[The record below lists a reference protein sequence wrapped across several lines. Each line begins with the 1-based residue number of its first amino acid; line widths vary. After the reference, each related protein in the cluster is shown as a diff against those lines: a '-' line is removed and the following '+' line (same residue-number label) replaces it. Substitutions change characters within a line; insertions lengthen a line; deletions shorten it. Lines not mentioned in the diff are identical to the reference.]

1 MPSLE
6 DGPGY
11 GCESGGNENAICDC
25 LGCAVERIASATE
38 SIARTLAD
46 QAEGACKNIDGCIDK
61 ILEGIKKK
69 VEGPVYSCEECKRM
83 IERGM
88 GGTLEY
94 AVRCAA
100 ATCNEC
106 QNKCSSEGEPI
117 NDGKCCDTCGSANC
131 TCKNGECV
139 GAETEEE
146 EKEFRYVAWCHLETN
161 TIAVTRSNQPPPG
174 PGFSQVG
181 LTDTEQAAV
190 ELARANCFD
199 KSDEEKQKPPV
210 APAGST
216 AVVCDIE
223 SYFNGIAANLLNVK
237 AVAAN
242 LAAGS
247 AQAHEAIASLGFAGF
262 NAGTIGGAI
271 GGLVKSAT
279 GSDGILLTDLT
290 PLVATALGCSESQFQ
305 ETFKAVASISQVCRY
320 FGIDPSAYLQQHF
333 YAMNAVCRQ
342 VQLTPNQ
349 AMAAFLSDEA
359 DSFPLDKHYA
369 IAGVCHDAMQWQIK
383 SSRSKLIPLEL
394 VTARRRRMI
403 SPEEYRKGIRKLGY
417 IGETEAETIFKLSE
431 QVPTPQELIR
441 YMVRDAGN
449 KGVVDTF
456 GLDIGFGDNYSG
468 EIKDWSEFQGVTEK
482 QMQYNWRAHWS
493 IPSPT
498 ALFTFW
504 QRLRYNPKFGGKDK
518 MEADIKK
525 ALIQQDILPYW
536 HEHYLAINFNRMR
549 LVDIRR
555 SFQIGSLSEQELVPQ
570 YLDNGYS
577 DDTAQKMAEFT
588 IRLRNIGVQSSR
600 EVRQWVSGQI
610 SKADATASL
619 QKNGVPLNV
628 INDAFTAVEPN
639 FSKSVYAAAFV
650 RGDISRQGLTDAL
663 SGQGVSST
671 AISKI
676 ADVLS
681 FKIRVNP
688 VMDDYE
694 IGTIDRSEASS
705 KMISDGMHP
714 AIISR
719 TLDKIDKHVHNQ
731 SLKQCI
737 AGIKRRYLLG
747 EIERVDAQNELVGR
761 GVIVPR
767 SNQMVDWWNCELKA
781 GEKQVSASVLC
792 EWLQRGAINS
802 AAFLERL
809 VRIGYSSSD
818 AALMLEDCLILMNVR
833 AQSRAKRE
841 AAESAAEQQR
851 VSRILTQAAKQEAS
865 YLQRL
870 EANRKKAAK
879 LRANRERSL
888 LTTAVAIAGKC
899 ECGIFEAKQ
908 LAVAESNRVQ
918 TQYGLSIDRSL
929 QIIAL
934 AVKEWDGLSP
944 DSYGS
949 IVTALAETA
958 ASVPLDGAEEQLPP
972 VPSSSGAV

>member
-1 MPSLE
+1 MSLE
-6 DGPGY
+6 ETPGY
-11 GCESGGNENAICDC
+11 GCDGTGEEGTICDC

-46 QAEGACKNIDGCIDK
+46 QAEGACKNIDQCIDK

-69 VEGPVYSCEECKRM
+69 VEGPVYSCEECKAM

-117 NDGKCCDTCGSANC
+117 NEGKCCDTCGSVNC
-131 TCKNGECV
+131 TCVDGSCV
-139 GAETEEE
+139 SVSEEE
-146 EKEFRYVAWCHLETN
+146 EDEKRKYVAWCHLEEGF
-161 TIAVTRSNQPPPG
+161 IAVTRQGDPPPG
-174 PGFSQVG
+174 SGFSQVG

-190 ELARANCFD
+190 ELAKANCGAGTD
-199 KSDEEKQKPPV
+199 DELNNEPIPE
-210 APAGST
+210 AIGGSQT
-216 AVVCDIE
+216 CNLDD
-223 SYFNGIAANLLNVK
+223 YFNGKATDRLNVLSTYASLEAGTAQAASAIGSVGLAGVNLNNIG
-237 AVAAN
+237 AVIEGVWNSWVGWDANAGREMVPN
-242 LAAGS
+242 LA
-247 AQAHEAIASLGFAGF
+247 IALSCDSPQF
-262 NAGTIGGAI
+262 
-271 GGLVKSAT
+271 T
-279 GSDGILLTDLT
+279 G
-290 PLVATALGCSESQFQ
+290 P
-305 ETFKAVASISQVCRY
+305 FKALSAINRVSNFVGVDASDYTTGYQ
-320 FGIDPSAYLQQHF
+320 
-333 YAMNAVCRQ
+333 YAMNAACRRKL
-342 VQLTPNQ
+342 LTPGD
-349 AMAAFLSDEA
+349 AMASYIANGITSEE
-359 DSFPLDKHYA
+359 LDKLFA
-369 IAGVCHDAMQWQIK
+369 IHGICHDPVIQMVQTAK
-383 SSRSKLIPLEL
+383 SKLIATEL
-394 VTARRRRMI
+394 SIARRRRLI
-403 SPEEYRKGIRKLGY
+403 SPDRYAMGMRELGY
-417 IGETEAETIFKLSE
+417 IDETVPETIFKLSE

-449 KGVVDTF
+449 ADVVGTF
-456 GLDIGFGDNYSG
+456 GLDTGFTDNYSG
-468 EIKDWSEFQGVTEK
+468 EIKDWSDFQGVTEK

-555 SFQIGSLSEQELVPQ
+555 SFQIGSLTQDELVPQ

-588 IRLRNIGVQSSR
+588 IRLRDIGVQSSR
-600 EVRQWVSGQI
+600 EVKQWVSGQI
-610 SKADATASL
+610 TKADATVSL
-619 QKNGVPLNV
+619 QKNGVPMDV
-628 INDAFTAVEPN
+628 INKAFMAVEPN
-639 FSKSVYAAAFV
+639 FNKSVYAAAFV
-650 RGDISRQGLTDAL
+650 RGDISRQGLIDAL
-663 SGQGVSST
+663 TAQGVSST
-671 AISKI
+671 AIDKI
-676 ADVLS
+676 AEVLS

-694 IGTIDRSEASS
+694 IGTINRSEASS
-705 KMISDGMHP
+705 RMTSDGMNP
-714 AIISR
+714 SIVTR

-767 SNQMVDWWNCELKA
+767 ANQMVDWWNCELKA
-781 GEKQVSASVLC
+781 GEKQVSAAMLC

-802 AAFLERL
+802 SAFLERL
-809 VRIGYSSSD
+809 GRIGYSSAD

-833 AQSRAKRE
+833 AQTKAKRE

-879 LRANRERSL
+879 LRASREKSL

-908 LAVAESNRVQ
+908 LAGGESTRIQ
-918 TQYGLSIDRSL
+918 TEYGLSIDRSL

-949 IVTALAETA
+949 TVTALAETA
-958 ASVPLDGAEEQLPP
+958 ASSAIDGVEEQLPP
-972 VPSSSGAV
+972 VTSSSGAT